1 MLKNQ
6 SLVEQVKM
14 QIRMIAK
21 TYKEQVW
28 EDTAVSLKLCFK
40 ITPTTIMQG
49 FKTKI
54 NMELELLVDLLVSME
69 VATLF
74 SESSRQAY
82 RFPLR
87 AKKDL
92 ISIMETFKEFKTAS
106 SKLLA
111 VYKPILTKINSLNT
125 DPSLLS
131 RKDLPV
137 KEGT

>member
-1 MLKNQ
+1 
-6 SLVEQVKM
+6 
-14 QIRMIAK
+14 
-21 TYKEQVW
+21 
-28 EDTAVSLKLCFK
+28 
-40 ITPTTIMQG
+40 MQG

-111 VYKPILTKINSLNT
+111 VYKPILTKINSLNI
-125 DPSLLS
+125 DPSRLS
-131 RKDLPV
+131 KKDLPV
-137 KEGT
+137 KEGTWVILINNNSSIKNMEGQDLVVEIIMSSKRDLHKI

>member
-1 MLKNQ
+1 
-6 SLVEQVKM
+6 
-14 QIRMIAK
+14 
-21 TYKEQVW
+21 
-28 EDTAVSLKLCFK
+28 
-40 ITPTTIMQG
+40 MQG

-137 KEGT
+137 KEGTWVILINNNSSIKNMEGQDLVVEIIMSSKRDLHKI

>member
-1 MLKNQ
+1 
-6 SLVEQVKM
+6 
-14 QIRMIAK
+14 
-21 TYKEQVW
+21 
-28 EDTAVSLKLCFK
+28 
-40 ITPTTIMQG
+40 MQG

-125 DPSLLS
+125 DPSRLS

-137 KEGT
+137 KEGTWVILIKNNSSIKNMEGQDLVVEIIMSSKRDLHKI

>member
-1 MLKNQ
+1 
-6 SLVEQVKM
+6 
-14 QIRMIAK
+14 
-21 TYKEQVW
+21 
-28 EDTAVSLKLCFK
+28 
-40 ITPTTIMQG
+40 MQG

-125 DPSLLS
+125 DHSQLS
-131 RKDLPV
+131 KKDLPV
-137 KEGT
+137 KEGTWVILINNNSSIKNMEGQDLVVEIIMSSKRDLHKI